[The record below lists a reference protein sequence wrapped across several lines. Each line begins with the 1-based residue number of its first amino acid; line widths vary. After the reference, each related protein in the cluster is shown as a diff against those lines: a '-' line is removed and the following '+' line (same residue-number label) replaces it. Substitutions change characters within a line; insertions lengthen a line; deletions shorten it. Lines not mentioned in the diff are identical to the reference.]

1 MTKNSVKSFQFKNI
15 VLKINYTES
24 KMSDR
29 KNLSLVET
37 EPLAEAVLM
46 KKIRRNKDK
55 KECRENAWEKLS
67 RN

>member
-1 MTKNSVKSFQFKNI
+1 MNFQFKSI
-15 VLKINYTES
+15 VLKINHTES

-37 EPLAEAVLM
+37 EPLAEAALM
-46 KKIRRNKDK
+46 KKVRRNKDEK
-55 KECRENAWEKLS
+55 LHGENAWEKLS